1 MLNSSKKKKIR
12 VVNDELLSGTRPKFP
27 AKGSVWIPWNTN
39 QEEYKLSDP
48 INKASYCLCLMSK
61 NYETSTGEAAVR
73 CSEILLLTSVGKVN
87 TNHES
92 EYHHCAYNN
101 ENHMTQ
107 SVLQG
112 DLNLMKDLKGSGQSP
127 EVHWHK
133 LTIAKKLHMACKG
146 CSYPHTPAH
155 VTSQSTTVEA
165 MPKTSAQLSKPK
177 ANLQNVT
184 QDPCFNTTTDLKTK
198 THQWKIAWKE
208 IMKKKC

>member
-1 MLNSSKKKKIR
+1 MTNCQEQDPNSQLKVLCGFREIQTK
-12 VVNDELLSGTRPKFP
+12 
-27 AKGSVWIPWNTN
+27 
-39 QEEYKLSDP
+39 EEYKLSDP

-61 NYETSTGEAAVR
+61 NYETSTGETAVR

-87 TNHES
+87 ANHES

-133 LTIAKKLHMACKG
+133 PAIIKSCIWPVKG
-146 CSYPHTPAH
+146 AHTHIPQP
-155 VTSQSTTVEA
+155 VQLLSQ
-165 MPKTSAQLSKPK
+165 QLLKQCQRHLLSWVNLKQISRMSLRALFQHNNWSKNKNSPII
-177 ANLQNVT
+177 
-184 QDPCFNTTTDLKTK
+184 C
-198 THQWKIAWKE
+198 
-208 IMKKKC
+208 